1 MFQELS
7 GKLSLSI
14 GQNADTKD
22 FPLRSP
28 LLPLFRGHPPAR
40 NKLPQ
45 GEYSWFL
52 IPICRKTVEM

>member
-1 MFQELS
+1 MFRELS

-14 GQNADTKD
+14 VQNAETKD
-22 FPLRSP
+22 FLLRSP